1 MKISYRPE
9 IDGLRSIAVL
19 PVILFHA
26 GITIFSGGYIG
37 VDVFFVISG
46 YLITLM
52 IISETENDQFSLM
65 LFYERRI
72 RRIIP
77 ALFFVMLVCLPF
89 AWFMMMPYELKNF
102 SQSLVA
108 VVFFASNILF
118 WQESNYFEPESDQKP
133 FLHTWSLAVEEQFY
147 IFFPLLIIVFWRF
160 GKQKNLLL
168 LTLIA
173 SVSLIFSDFQSKTDP
188 QSNFYL
194 TPSRVWELLFG
205 SMVAI
210 YISDKGIIKNNFLS
224 LMGLSLIIF
233 SIFFFNENTRFP
245 SFLALIPVIGT
256 CMVIMFSH
264 QETLTAKILSSF
276 IPVQIGLIS
285 YSAYL
290 WHQPIFAF
298 ARIRSFDHPSVLL
311 MSVLALT
318 SLIFAFFSWKYVET
332 PFRNKDKY
340 PKKTIFSLFTFFS
353 LFILVLGLS
362 GHFSNGFYDLKTSS
376 IKEDNKL
383 FLFDRNVKYSE
394 RNKYWKKNL
403 KDSHREFNNM
413 KINNILILGDSVG
426 KDFYISAVSSELLK
440 NSYEFRYVDFDDQCM
455 NLSSM
460 SSKSNFNCENIL
472 DHLKQSNLLN
482 DADTIILS
490 AHWEKT
496 SWVNPII
503 LAKELSPQAEIKI
516 IGSFKVADT
525 SSIAMYSAQK
535 EHSYEDMNKFSF
547 KTIGDD
553 YKYSRRIQEDA
564 KEIDNVYYHDKLE
577 IFCDSREE
585 KCELFNKKE
594 GFPLIWDNM
603 HITLEGREGFAE
615 WIQKEV
621 LN

>member
-168 LTLIA
+168 LMLIA

-188 QSNFYL
+188 QANFYL

-233 SIFFFNENTRFP
+233 SIFFFDENTRFP

-264 QETLTAKILSSF
+264 QETLTARILSSSA
-276 IPVQIGLIS
+276 PVQIGLIS

-298 ARIRSFDHPSVLL
+298 ARIRSFDHPSILL
-311 MSVLALT
+311 MSILAVASLVL
-318 SLIFAFFSWKYVET
+318 AFFSWKHVEA
-332 PFRNKDKY
+332 PFRNKDKFS
-340 PKKTIFSLFTFFS
+340 KKTIFSLFTFFS
-353 LFILVLGLS
+353 VFILALGLS

-376 IKEDNKL
+376 IKEENRL
-383 FLFDRNVKYSE
+383 FLFDRNIKFSE
-394 RNKYWKKNL
+394 RNKYWKTNL
-403 KDSHREFNNM
+403 KDSDREFND
-413 KINNILILGDSVG
+413 KQLNNILILGDSVG
-426 KDFYISAVSSELLK
+426 RDFYISAISSELLK

-455 NLSSM
+455 NLNSM
-460 SSKSNFNCENIL
+460 SSNSDFNCEKIL
-472 DHLKQSNLLN
+472 DQLHKRNLLN
-482 DADTIILS
+482 DANTIILS

-496 SWVNPII
+496 SWKNPVI
-503 LAKELSPQAEIKI
+503 LAKELSRQAEIKI
-516 IGSFKVADT
+516 IGSFKVADI

-535 EHSYEDMNKFSF
+535 EHSYEDMKEFSF
-547 KTIGDD
+547 KTIGGD
-553 YKYSRRIQEDA
+553 YKYSKRIQEDV
-564 KEIDNVYYHDKLE
+564 KGIDNVYYHDKLN
-577 IFCDSREE
+577 IFCYSNEE
-585 KCELFNKKE
+585 KCDFFDKKE

-603 HITLEGREGFAE
+603 HITLEGREVFSK

-621 LN
+621 LK